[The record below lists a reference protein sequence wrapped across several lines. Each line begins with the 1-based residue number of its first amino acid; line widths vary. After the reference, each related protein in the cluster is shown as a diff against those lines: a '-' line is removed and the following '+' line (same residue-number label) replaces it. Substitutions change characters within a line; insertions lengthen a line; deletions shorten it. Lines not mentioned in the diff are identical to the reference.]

1 MKKICQNIF
10 WIIKKNIE
18 TFLNQMKKF
27 KKKIKKYLSKKL
39 PESVKHFRRKIIKF
53 INSNR
58 NTKIPKE
65 ELKIFELLG
74 GGMSVVF
81 DVGARDDLS
90 FYKIKNNCQYHLFEP
105 NTEFIASLKKQIALL
120 GNSDIVVNE
129 FGLSDKKEDGC
140 IYYEESQSFVINPF
154 VKSIDTGKR
163 YSLRTL
169 DEYITEHNVPHID
182 FLKIDAEGLDYK
194 IIMGGLETIKTKV
207 SFIQF
212 EYWDGVKK
220 FVDLLGDTFNLYL
233 MMVPGLLEV
242 ILEDATEHMTKS
254 QKQKDYIKSVIS
266 LDKDIVDLIDRI
278 LIPMGCGGNILG
290 ISKNTNK
297 IDVSKITFDV
307 DQK

>member
-1 MKKICQNIF
+1 
-10 WIIKKNIE
+10 
-18 TFLNQMKKF
+18 MKKF
-27 KKKIKKYLSKKL
+27 KKKIKKYLSQRL
-39 PESVKHFRRKIIKF
+39 PESVKYFIRKILKF
-53 INSNR
+53 VKPVG
-58 NTKIPKE
+58 NTKIPIE
-65 ELKIFELLG
+65 ELKIFELLKDE
-74 GGMSVVF
+74 MSVVF
-81 DVGARDDLS
+81 DVGAREDLS
-90 FYKIKNNCQYHLFEP
+90 FYKIKNNCSYHLFEP
-105 NTEFIASLKKQIALL
+105 STESITSLKKQIALL
-120 GNSDIVVNE
+120 DNPDIIVNE
-129 FGLSDKKEDGC
+129 FGLSDRKENDC
-140 IYYEESQSFVINPF
+140 IYYEESQSFTINPY
-154 VKSIDTGKR
+154 VKSVNTGKR

-169 DEYITEHNVPHID
+169 DEYIVEHNIIHID
-182 FLKIDAEGLDYK
+182 FLKIDAEGLDYR
-194 IIMGGLETIKTKV
+194 IIMGGLEAVKTKV